1 MAGTEFSVPAFMVYT
16 DKKAQ
21 AYFLEAL
28 MRAISKERVILRA
41 TILVFF
47 LLIWYCDSRDMLP
60 ENGRTILTILLFGI
74 FWFIEAR
81 FIKPTRTDQNVPRKP
96 RL

>member
-1 MAGTEFSVPAFMVYT
+1 MKY
-16 DKKAQ
+16 
-21 AYFLEAL
+21 
-28 MRAISKERVILRA
+28 ISKERVILRA

-47 LLIWYCDSRDMLP
+47 LLIWYCDSRGMLP
-60 ENGRTILTILLFGI
+60 ENGRTILTILLFAI

-81 FIKPTRTDQNVPRKP
+81 FIKPTKTDQNAPRRP

>member
-21 AYFLEAL
+21 AYSLEAL

-47 LLIWYCDSRDMLP
+47 LLIWYCDLRGMLP

-74 FWFIEAR
+74 FWFIEAK
-81 FIKPTRTDQNVPRKP
+81 FIKPTRTNQNAPRKP
-96 RL
+96 QL

>member
-1 MAGTEFSVPAFMVYT
+1 M
-16 DKKAQ
+16 K
-21 AYFLEAL
+21 
-28 MRAISKERVILRA
+28 AISKEHVILRA
-41 TILVFF
+41 TILMFF
-47 LLIWYCDSRDMLP
+47 LLIWYCDSRGMLP

-81 FIKPTRTDQNVPRKP
+81 LIKPARTNQNMPRRP

>member
-1 MAGTEFSVPAFMVYT
+1 MAGTEFSVPAFLVYT

-28 MRAISKERVILRA
+28 MRAISKEHVILRA

-47 LLIWYCDSRDMLP
+47 LLIWYCDSRGMLP

-81 FIKPTRTDQNVPRKP
+81 FIKPTRTDQSVPRRP

>member
-1 MAGTEFSVPAFMVYT
+1 MKY
-16 DKKAQ
+16 
-21 AYFLEAL
+21 
-28 MRAISKERVILRA
+28 ISKERVILRA

-47 LLIWYCDSRDMLP
+47 LLIWYCDSRGMLP
-60 ENGRTILTILLFGI
+60 KNGYAILTVLLFGI